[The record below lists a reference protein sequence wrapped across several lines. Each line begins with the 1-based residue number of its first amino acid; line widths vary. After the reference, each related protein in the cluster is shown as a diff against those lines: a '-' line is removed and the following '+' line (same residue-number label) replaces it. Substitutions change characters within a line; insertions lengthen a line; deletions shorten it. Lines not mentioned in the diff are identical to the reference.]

1 MLGILRAEL
10 VSQPQEIQKAIFAEL
25 ASTMPQEGL
34 GTPAFT
40 AALDILAAG
49 ELAQSVDPKPL
60 LEAYVS
66 AIVAGHYTLSAHGI
80 SVSAA
85 ASLVEVA
92 TRATEE
98 LRKKFFHPVDMPAR
112 IAAAAAAD
120 ANPYIVNDDTARSI
134 RAHVRVL
141 CRAVVGLESAPDGLT
156 DALMDAVRIGALSH
170 AEKGRV
176 AAFAAR
182 FETDPH
188 RGRFDRPIAAD
199 LGATLGVLA
208 GDAREKFL
216 AVILEVDEP
225 MFLAQL
231 LSYAPRTLQDR
242 IKSRIAAI
250 TPLDAGD
257 MRSLPEAQARIDA
270 LLSAGLADSAAKFI
284 EAEQGLRTFGKV
296 PGREVVRL
304 RAELALKLVRN
315 DWAGIAATE
324 PPSGLANQEEQ
335 AAIEAISFF
344 KALAATR
351 DPAGD
356 REGAI
361 QVFGQLQ
368 SRHPQVASYTID
380 LLAAKIT
387 LLLGGNLF
395 AQLHGQDLVRG
406 RRALAE
412 AEQAMLRLRAI
423 TSPEMETFEAN
434 KALLLL
440 ALGQP
445 DRAFEVLSALRTQR
459 LRERVAAYS
468 AVALARMGRV
478 SEAMAALDQADNEL
492 GTTETVTAAR
502 AHVKNGARFAAIA
515 NLSSEDDPIPRL
527 QEAFRKFS
535 QLDHFQQAQALA
547 KSF

>member
-1 MLGILRAEL
+1 MRCG
-10 VSQPQEIQKAIFAEL
+10 L
-25 ASTMPQEGL
+25 ARYRTRKR
-34 GTPAFT
+34 
-40 AALDILAAG
+40 D
-49 ELAQSVDPKPL
+49 
-60 LEAYVS
+60 
-66 AIVAGHYTLSAHGI
+66 
-80 SVSAA
+80 
-85 ASLVEVA
+85 ASLLSP
-92 TRATEE
+92 RASK
-98 LRKKFFHPVDMPAR
+98 LIL
-112 IAAAAAAD
+112 IA
-120 ANPYIVNDDTARSI
+120 
-134 RAHVRVL
+134 
-141 CRAVVGLESAPDGLT
+141 GGLT
-156 DALMDAVRIGALSH
+156 GQSPPIWGPRS
-170 AEKGRV
+170 
-176 AAFAAR
+176 AFLP
-182 FETDPH
+182 ET
-188 RGRFDRPIAAD
+188 
-199 LGATLGVLA
+199 
-208 GDAREKFL
+208 REREFL

-547 KSF
+547 ESFESLAIKHMRAAAEVVTSLVPMMKSISMDLREDDLNAFIGNAMHASTALTRRRRAPRAATDLSREGRGVVRTACHAARGRISGFTSRNSLMALSASVSLSSV